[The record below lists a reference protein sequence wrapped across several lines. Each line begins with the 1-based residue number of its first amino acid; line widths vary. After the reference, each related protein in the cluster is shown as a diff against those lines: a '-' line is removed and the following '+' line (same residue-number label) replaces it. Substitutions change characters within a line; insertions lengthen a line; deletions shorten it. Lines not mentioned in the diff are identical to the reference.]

1 MLALD
6 NHIGF
11 HPNMAPMRD
20 MYNEGK
26 VAILH
31 GVGYAN
37 SPRSHFRSMD
47 IWHTCEP
54 DKLGTEG
61 WLGRAVREIDP
72 NKENVV
78 TAVSMGPSLFRAL
91 AAPGVPVATVE
102 DLDNYG
108 MLTDISHEQKR
119 NRVLERYKRMYAP
132 AMGSGPVMDFLGQTG
147 LDALKGADILK
158 VAPQQY
164 SSSIEY
170 ADTSIARKLKGISQV
185 HTANLGTRVFYCDHG
200 SFDTHADQM
209 GSHATLWRDVSD
221 AIGDFFDDLEEHDAA
236 DNVAMLIFSEFGRR
250 VYDNGSRHRPRRGRR
265 LVRHRQKRQGRP
277 VWASIP
283 PPGRAT
289 SSRATS
295 SPTWTSAESTRRY
308 SRTGSVWTPCPLW
321 KGPSKSPRSS
331 SSTRPPPTPICVGG
345 GGACKQRREGSML
358 TRIVSNRVYDFSH
371 VVGGRQLTGIRPGRP
386 GRRRRR
392 VPGHA
397 QAQRRKPDEA
407 HYRDEPR

>member
-1 MLALD
+1 MNGETKDPVLVVLQLTGGNDYMNTVVPHGDSLYRDYRPYVNIADDEVLAID

-11 HPNMAPMRD
+11 HPNMGPIRD

-31 GVGYAN
+31 GVGYEN

-108 MLTDISHEQKR
+108 LLTDISQEQKR

-132 AMGSGPVMDFLGQTG
+132 AMGTGPVMDFLGQTG

-170 ADTSIARKLKGISQV
+170 ADTPIARKLRGIAQV
-185 HTANLGTRVFYCDHG
+185 HTADLGTRVFYCDHG

-221 AIGDFFDDLEEHDAA
+221 AVRDFFDDLEEHDAA
-236 DNVAMLIFSEFGRR
+236 DNVAMLVFSEFGRR
-250 VYDNGSRHRPRRGRR
+250 VYDNGSGTDHGAGGVSFMIGNQVKGGQYGVYP
-265 LVRHRQKRQGRP
+265 
-277 VWASIP
+277 
-283 PPGRAT
+283 
-289 SSRATS
+289 
-295 SPTWTSAESTRRY
+295 STRASDLEQGDLVPNMDFRGVY
-308 SRTGSVWTPCPLW
+308 STVLEDWLGLDAV
-321 KGPSKSPRSS
+321 
-331 SSTRPPPTPICVGG
+331 PIVE
-345 GGACKQRREGSML
+345 GAFE
-358 TRIVSNRVYDFSH
+358 
-371 VVGGRQLTGIRPGRP
+371 
-386 GRRRRR
+386 
-392 VPGHA
+392 
-397 QAQRRKPDEA
+397 KPA
-407 HYRDEPR
+407 FI